1 MKQKFAR
8 RTQLILDIHCSL
20 QITTNKIVYKMFSA
34 MFKHLNS
41 EMCVHFGIDSVE
53 NLGLLIGEIALLTD
67 MVKKTI
73 SMSSV
78 VLIRLV
84 SLYFYCV
91 CLSSVCCICS
101 VLFSAT
107 TKRRWT
113 KAAVYVSAVKMPTTL
128 TPVSEVCYLRLRC
141 WISSVHVSS
150 RRTYCLTRGRGRWKW
165 AISVWRQWSPKDQW
179 RPPAIVVSRGTAR
192 YSERVDRAQRCT
204 WAPNR

>member
-1 MKQKFAR
+1 
-8 RTQLILDIHCSL
+8 
-20 QITTNKIVYKMFSA
+20 

-78 VLIRLV
+78 VLIRFV

-101 VLFSAT
+101 VLFSTT
-107 TKRRWT
+107 TKDGEL
-113 KAAVYVSAVKMPTTL
+113 KLLYMLAL
-128 TPVSEVCYLRLRC
+128 
-141 WISSVHVSS
+141 
-150 RRTYCLTRGRGRWKW
+150 
-165 AISVWRQWSPKDQW
+165 
-179 RPPAIVVSRGTAR
+179 
-192 YSERVDRAQRCT
+192 
-204 WAPNR
+204 

>member
-1 MKQKFAR
+1 
-8 RTQLILDIHCSL
+8 
-20 QITTNKIVYKMFSA
+20 

-78 VLIRLV
+78 VLIRFV

-107 TKRRWT
+107 TKDGEL
-113 KAAVYVSAVKMPTTL
+113 KLLYMLAL
-128 TPVSEVCYLRLRC
+128 
-141 WISSVHVSS
+141 
-150 RRTYCLTRGRGRWKW
+150 
-165 AISVWRQWSPKDQW
+165 
-179 RPPAIVVSRGTAR
+179 
-192 YSERVDRAQRCT
+192 QRCQ
-204 WAPNR
+204 RR